1 MEHIG
6 SQCCVSSRCT
16 AKRMSYMCVYMHTY
30 ALFFGFPSHL
40 GHHRALS
47 TVLCATQ
54 KVLKELSS
62 LHIVVKIDQSPS
74 PNPSHPSLPP
84 WCHYICSL
92 HLCLNF
98 CFANKNIYA
107 IWGSLPLWL
116 SSKESACNAG
126 DMGSVPGSGRSP
138 GGRHDNPLQYSCLE
152 NLTEELGRLQ
162 SIAPHKSWP

>member
-1 MEHIG
+1 MEYIG

-16 AKRMSYMCVYMHTY
+16 AKTMSYMCVYMYTY

-62 LHIVVKIDQSPS
+62 LYIVVKVDQSPS
-74 PNPSHPSLPP
+74 PNPAHPSLPP
-84 WCHYICSL
+84 WGHYICSL
-92 HLCLNF
+92 HLCLYF

-116 SSKESACNAG
+116 SSKESACNAEA
-126 DMGSVPGSGRSP
+126 MGSVPGSGRSP
-138 GGRHDNPLQYSCLE
+138 GGRRDNPLQYSCLE
-152 NLTEELGRLQ
+152 NLTDRGGWQ
-162 SIAPHKSWP
+162 ATVHSVA

>member
-1 MEHIG
+1 
-6 SQCCVSSRCT
+6 
-16 AKRMSYMCVYMHTY
+16 MSYMCVYMHTY